1 MPYIQCPDG
10 QTYSR
15 YDQRK
20 YVKWC
25 ICNKKEQQQ
34 KKFNECMQD
43 PTCKKEYLQRRETSQ
58 NVIIYGGGLVTILIV
73 VLFWRLAKA
82 T

>member
-1 MPYIQCPDG
+1 MPYITCPDG

-15 YDQRK
+15 YDQSK

-25 ICNKKEQQQ
+25 ICNEKEQQQ
-34 KKFNECMQD
+34 KKFNECMKD
-43 PTCKKEYLQRRETSQ
+43 PTCKKEHLQRKETSL
-58 NVIIYGGGLVTILIV
+58 NIIIYGGGLYTLLVA